1 MKYSMRV
8 TCRFLN
14 PVINDRIARREGYS
28 DLTLS
33 KATGLA
39 RARDNSP
46 AILLCTHTQND
57 QMTPTE
63 KNNQKP
69 MRQKTGRRKKHTQ

>member
-1 MKYSMRV
+1 MHSNYMMYSMRV

-14 PVINDRIARREGYS
+14 PVINDRIADERVIRS

-46 AILLCTHTQND
+46 VIFPCTHCT
-57 QMTPTE
+57 
-63 KNNQKP
+63 
-69 MRQKTGRRKKHTQ
+69 RRKDTSNTKR